1 MNLLDIGESKGEKM
15 MEWTDRAPDELLQLY
30 VVNILIM
37 QHYEK
42 GCYPAF
48 QEIQVI
54 GKLRMEQS
62 LETFFL
68 NSFDI

>member
-15 MEWTDRAPDELLQLY
+15 MKWTDRAPDELLQLY

-62 LETFFL
+62 PEH
-68 NSFDI
+68 SF